1 MLASWV
7 KFEPVSYR
15 RVLPF
20 ALPDV
25 TGSAGLMIGLD
36 PGVGAELVLPRW

>member
-1 MLASWV
+1 MFGVSV

-25 TGSAGLMIGLD
+25 PERQA
-36 PGVGAELVLPRW
+36 